1 MRANYPILL
10 LGVAILG
17 NISHGFNV
25 PMPSRHSGRI
35 NTKESSMKTNK
46 DRWSSGRIAS
56 LELRAHSAVPWVVGS
71 ILGGCTGTP
80 LVIKATSSWYREIEL
95 PNFTPPD
102 KIFAPVW
109 TALYG
114 TVGYVGWAIHNAVG
128 WKRCVLI
135 DEMR

>member
-1 MRANYPILL
+1 MRANYAILL

-35 NTKESSMKTNK
+35 NTKGVHSSRMKTNQE
-46 DRWSSGRIAS
+46 S

-95 PNFTPPD
+95 PLFTPPD

-114 TVGYVGWAIHNAVG
+114 IVGYVGWAIHNAVG